1 MATGSR
7 RGRPAQPTRLKVL
20 QGARKDR
27 VNDREPVPDPDLTPE
42 PPAWLADDSLDG
54 AAIAIWEQL
63 APDMIAKKV
72 LTAWDVHAFAI
83 LCDAI
88 ARHAQA
94 ARDVA
99 LRGPLVEGER
109 GMVKNP
115 AVQLVRDYAGLV
127 ATFGGRFGLTPADR
141 AHLLAGEKAPSAGA
155 DRLLS

>member
-27 VNDREPVPDPDLTPE
+27 GNDREPVPD
-42 PPAWLADDSLDG
+42 
-54 AAIAIWEQL
+54 
-63 APDMIAKKV
+63 PDMIAKKV
-72 LTAWDVHAFAI
+72 LTAWAVHAFAI

-115 AVQLVRDYAGLV
+115 AVQLVRDYAGLG
-127 ATFGGRFGLTPADR
+127 ATCGGRFGLTTADR

>member
-1 MATGSR
+1 MSTGTR
-7 RGRPAQPTRLKVL
+7 RGRPAKPTHLKVL
-20 QGARKDR
+20 QGTRADR
-27 VNDREPVPDPDLTPE
+27 VNDREPVPDTDAPIVA
-42 PPAWLADDSLDG
+42 PAWLAESLDG
-54 AAIAIWEQL
+54 AAMLVWEQL

-72 LTAWDVHAFAI
+72 LTAWDVHTFAI

-99 LRGPLVEGER
+99 LRGPLVEGDR

-141 AHLLAGEKAPSAGA
+141 AHLLAGEKAPSSGA
-155 DRLLS
+155 ERLLS